1 MVDKEASKNTYH
13 VGHLEFNSVCYVI
26 YEAILIFVTH
36 DFIEMIWHWDIEL
49 PFIDVNIQVS
59 LIDKVW
65 IIKQYPLEL
74 LKFKRM
80 FYFRVF

>member
-36 DFIEMIWHWDIEL
+36 DFIEMI
-49 PFIDVNIQVS
+49 
-59 LIDKVW
+59 
-65 IIKQYPLEL
+65 
-74 LKFKRM
+74 
-80 FYFRVF
+80 